1 MNLKPSHIEAEGAR
15 GTVGALAPIG
25 ALTAGRD
32 ATGIAG
38 QRSALTHSAAPRSVA
53 EGEEP
58 GAYEQGVTAHFD
70 ATALYW
76 QAIYD
81 DPRLQGEIFRE
92 RQRAALALV
101 AKLELPAEASVLEIG
116 CGAGLLTL
124 ELARLGYSV
133 HAVDASETMVSLTA
147 ARARRAGL
155 NTRLMAC
162 TADVYALPFAAATF
176 SLVIALGLLPWLH
189 RPERALEEI
198 ARVLEPQGRLILN
211 ANNRARLNTLV
222 DPRANVLLTP
232 LKRLRRRLRACPVDG
247 ARSSLP
253 GRLHF
258 PSHVNAMVRA
268 AGFRLDSRAT
278 VGFGPFT
285 FWSRPLLSDRA
296 GIALHRRLQ
305 ALADRRL
312 PVLRSTGWQ
321 YVLSAHKDERC

>member
-1 MNLKPSHIEAEGAR
+1 M
-15 GTVGALAPIG
+15 
-25 ALTAGRD
+25 
-32 ATGIAG
+32 GIAR
-38 QRSALTHSAAPRSVA
+38 QRSARTHNAAPTPVA
-53 EGEEP
+53 EAQEP
-58 GAYEQGVTAHFD
+58 GTYEKGIAAYFD
-70 ATALYW
+70 ATAPYW

-92 RQRAALALV
+92 RQRAVLAQV
-101 AKLELPAEASVLEIG
+101 AKLELPAQASVLEIG

-124 ELARLGYSV
+124 ELARLGHRV

-147 ARARRAGL
+147 ERVRRADL
-155 NTRLMAC
+155 SARLMAR
-162 TADVYALPFAAATF
+162 TADVYSLPFAAASF
-176 SLVIALGLLPWLH
+176 SLVIGVGLLPWLH

-198 ARVLEPQGRLILN
+198 ARVLEPQGQLILT

-232 LKRLRRRLRACPVDG
+232 LKRLRRRLRARPVNG
-247 ARSSLP
+247 AGSRASC
-253 GRLHF
+253 RLHF
-258 PSHVNAMVRA
+258 PSHVNAMVRT

-321 YVLSAHKDERC
+321 YVLSAHKDKRC